1 MGGKVLVFEP
11 DLLFS
16 SRIESVGSKLGL
28 DVKVA
33 VSLNELKQ
41 GLSESVPRMLL
52 VNLDALGVRPKS
64 LVGLVRGGC
73 RLIGYYSHV
82 DSKLAKEALADG
94 FEMVIPRRAL
104 ADRLGEIFAATGSS

>member
-1 MGGKVLVFEP
+1 MGGLVLVLEP

-16 SRIESVGSKLGL
+16 SRIESVGSKSGL

-41 GLSESVPRMLL
+41 MLNESVPRMLL
-52 VNLDALGVRPKS
+52 VNLDAVGVRPKS
-64 LVGLVRGGC
+64 LVGLVQGAC
-73 RLIGYYSHV
+73 RLVGYYSHV

-94 FEMVIPRRAL
+94 FEMVIPRRAFG
-104 ADRLGEIFAATGSS
+104 DRLGEIFAATGSS